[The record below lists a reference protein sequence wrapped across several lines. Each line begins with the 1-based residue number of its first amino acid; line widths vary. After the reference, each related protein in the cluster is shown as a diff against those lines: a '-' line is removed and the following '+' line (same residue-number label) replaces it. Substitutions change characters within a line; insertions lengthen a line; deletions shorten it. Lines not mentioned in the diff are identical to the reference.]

1 MGKTN
6 RLSEMVKSGL
16 DLITQAI
23 TIYDENLNLV
33 LANKRF
39 QDMFQIPE
47 NLMKAGTTFEEL
59 LRFACLSGEYGAIE
73 DTDQFVTE
81 KVDLA
86 RKFEPHYFER
96 TRANGTS
103 ISVEGCPLQDGG
115 WISVFTDITPIKKQ
129 EELFRSRAENLSN
142 ELIQQSEDLAQANR
156 EMAATVRSLEVAK
169 RQLTESRARLEF
181 INRMTPAHIAHVNAD
196 GHYTHSNGNLARIY
210 PTETSD
216 IVGQDIEMVLGSEIW
231 PHVQPV
237 FIKALKGEAAVAEFK
252 VHSNESYIRLAM
264 SPDIKDDG
272 TVNGAFILST
282 DVTQEAVARRALAHS
297 RRKELA
303 NQLTSI
309 MAHDFSNLLTIIM
322 GQQNKLAK
330 CATDDPTLENI
341 SETIKS
347 AARRGSDLI
356 ESLNQFDTKRNPQ
369 PAATEVANFARNIEQ
384 LCRAALPESVEFEFS
399 CDVPDST
406 IMLDKGFAKDA
417 ILNLVING
425 SEACCGAGTV
435 SVTIDKDKNDRLR
448 ISVLDN
454 GPGFSDVDLENALK
468 PFYTTK
474 SAKMGRGLGLTSAFD
489 FAKSCNGDMKIKNRE
504 LQGAAITLRIPYQAV
519 DPEKT
524 GLVLL
529 VDDDDIVRKT
539 ARDYLRETGHTII
552 EASDV
557 QSAKQLT
564 SVEGLSFIISD
575 LDLGNGDTGLDLIHN
590 SPDHIPKLIIT
601 GLPTTD
607 ELRKSANNACL
618 VLDKPFNSE
627 QLVSAMLRAKS

>member
-181 INRMTPAHIAHVNAD
+181 INRMTPAHIAHVNAE

-216 IVGQDIEMVLGSEIW
+216 IVGQDIEIVLGPEIW
-231 PHVQPV
+231 PHVKPV

-264 SPDIKDDG
+264 SPDIKEDG
-272 TVNGAFILST
+272 TVKGAFILST

-504 LQGAAITLRIPYQAV
+504 RHGAAITLRIPYQAV

-539 ARDYLRETGHTII
+539 ARDYLREAGHTII

-575 LDLGNGDTGLDLIHN
+575 LDLGNGDTGLDLINN

-601 GLPTTD
+601 GLPATD
-607 ELRKSANNACL
+607 ELRKSADSACL